1 MDRALKMYYYLC
13 LIVFFLKY
21 YILYINYYCGGII
34 NAYYDINFINLL
46 ISMINILY
54 FSNHVK
60 FKINKEFVIP
70 YKNLEL
76 LNIKRVGGV

>member
-1 MDRALKMYYYLC
+1 MSYC
-13 LIVFFLKY
+13 IFFQY
-21 YILYINYYCGGII
+21 YILYLNYYCVDII

-46 ISMINILY
+46 ISKINILY

-76 LNIKRVGGV
+76 LNIKRVGTV